1 MALDQT
7 MLDDIAEKIAGGL
20 RLIGNVKQGAE
31 AQVKAVLQSAFDGL
45 DVVTAER
52 MQVAEAML
60 AKTQEKIRAME
71 TRIAALESRP
81 KKS

>member
-31 AQVKAVLQSAFDGL
+31 AQVKAVLESAFDGL

-71 TRIAALESRP
+71 ARIAALESRP